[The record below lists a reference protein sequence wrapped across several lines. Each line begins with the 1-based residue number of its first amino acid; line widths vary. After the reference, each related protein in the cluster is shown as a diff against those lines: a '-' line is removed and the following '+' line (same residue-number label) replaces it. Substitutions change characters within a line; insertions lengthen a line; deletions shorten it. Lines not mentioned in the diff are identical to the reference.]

1 MLKKEVLNNKKGE
14 IKHLS
19 FFYFKLRI
27 IIDLGHP
34 LIHQ

>member
-1 MLKKEVLNNKKGE
+1 MLNEEALNKKGE
-14 IKHLS
+14 MFNLS